1 MAQSYKKAF
10 YLLTSLF
17 FTFGLITV
25 LVDSLIP
32 RLKDIFELSYFQA
45 GMVQFA
51 FFIAYGIISIPS
63 GRLLHKIGYK
73 RGIMLGLAIMGV
85 GCLLFIPAAVYRIFP
100 IFMLGYFT
108 LAAGMT
114 ILQVAANPYVT
125 ILGEPRTASSRLIL
139 SQAFNS
145 LGTTIAPAIGAIFI
159 LSDTIK
165 SSNEISLLNES
176 DFKAYMDAE
185 SSAIRLPFIVLAG
198 ALILLSF
205 IVSKTNLP
213 QLLSTKIKGNYTEAL
228 KHTKLKLGAV
238 GIFVYVGAEVT
249 IGSYL
254 VNYFTDMNLAEVIRA
269 TPFMNSIASSFHSGG
284 LETVDGKAV
293 VATFVTFY
301 WGGAMVGRFIGS
313 YLTKIFKPNLVLT
326 VFASL
331 AICCVLISIF
341 TSGITAL
348 WSIVGAGLFNSIMF
362 PTIFSI
368 AIEDLGNL
376 KPEGSGVLC
385 TAIAGGAFIPPIFGF
400 FADTSGFK
408 IAFSLVILCYA
419 YILFFGRVSSKLSAP
434 QS

>member
-51 FFIAYGIISIPS
+51 FFIAYGLISIPS
-63 GRLLHKIGYK
+63 GKLLHKIGYK

-85 GCLLFIPAAVYRIFP
+85 GCLLFLPAAAYRMFP

-108 LAAGMT
+108 LASGMT

-165 SSNEISLLNES
+165 SSNEISTLNNS
-176 DFKAYMDAE
+176 DLQVYMDAE
-185 SSAIRLPFIVLAG
+185 SSAVQLPFIVLAG
-198 ALILLSF
+198 CLILLAF
-205 IVSKTNLP
+205 VVFKTNLP
-213 QLLSTKIKGNYTEAL
+213 ELLSTKIKGNYGEAL
-228 KHTKLKLGAV
+228 KHKKLKLGAI
-238 GIFVYVGAEVT
+238 GIFVYVGAEVA

-254 VNYFTDMNLAEVIRA
+254 VNYFMDMNLADVIRA

-284 LETVDGKAV
+284 LDAVDGKAV

-313 YLTKIFKPNLVLT
+313 YLTKIYKPNAVLS
-326 VFASL
+326 VFALL
-331 AICCVLISIF
+331 AICFVLISVS
-341 TSGITAL
+341 TSGIVAL
-348 WSIVGAGLFNSIMF
+348 WSIVGVGLFNSIMF

-385 TAIAGGAFIPPIFGF
+385 TAIAGGAFIPPMFGF
-400 FADTSGFK
+400 FADISGFK
-408 IAFSLVILCYA
+408 IAFALVIVCYS
-419 YILFFGRVSSKLSAP
+419 YILFFGRVSAKLKAP
-434 QS
+434 KA